1 MTHARHILPYRRKR
15 EGRTNYKKRLNLLKS
30 GKRRLVIRLSNR
42 HLQLQVVEYQPDG
55 DRVLVTVNSKALT
68 KQGWS
73 HSTKSTPAA
82 YCTGFLL
89 GKAALQH
96 HIDEAI
102 VDLGLQKHRHG
113 TRICAAIKGAV
124 DAGLTVPVGEDIFP
138 GPERIRGEHLTTA
151 KQEEVAALAAKLG
164 ITLPTGSSP
173 KKEKATKEEPKK
185 DGSKGEGQKKKEEN
199 KGAEQQRGSER
210 SPARPNSKQPPPK
223 PAALQQPKQ
232 SE

>member
-1 MTHARHILPYRRKR
+1 MTHARHILPFRRKR
-15 EGRTNYKKRLNLLKS
+15 EGRTNYKKRLSLLKS

-42 HLQLQVVEYQPDG
+42 HLQLQVVEYRPDG
-55 DRVLVTVNSKALT
+55 DRVLVTVNSKALA
-68 KQGWS
+68 KQGWG

-124 DAGLTVPVGEDIFP
+124 DAGLAVPVGEDIFP
-138 GPERIRGEHLTTA
+138 APERIRGEHLTTA
-151 KQEEVAALAAKLG
+151 KREEVAALAAKLG
-164 ITLPTGSSP
+164 ITLPEGTSPP
-173 KKEKATKEEPKK
+173 KKAKTEDKPSEKKSE
-185 DGSKGEGQKKKEEN
+185 KGGKAEAKQQKA
-199 KGAEQQRGSER
+199 G
-210 SPARPNSKQPPPK
+210 
-223 PAALQQPKQ
+223 PAAADSRAADPGAAEPSAQNPEKNG
-232 SE
+232 E